1 MISEREFNHDED
13 EDFTGNFTASA
24 DQDYITLF
32 PYPKAQDYDEEA
44 VGKNAARATVK
55 LFPHN
60 FAEKTKHRT
69 YQTDNGKIL
78 SSIPSTLPPSA
89 SPQITGIRLSIG
101 LQCSGLREDQ
111 ASRVLS

>member
-1 MISEREFNHDED
+1 MISEREFTHDGD

-32 PYPKAQDYDEEA
+32 IYPKGQDYHEET
-44 VGKNAARATVK
+44 VGKNAARAIVK
-55 LFPHN
+55 PFPHN
-60 FAEKTKHRT
+60 FTKKTKYRT

-78 SSIPSTLPPSA
+78 PSNPSTLPPNA
-89 SPQITGIRLSIG
+89 SPQIPSIRPSIG

-111 ASRVLS
+111 ASLILS